1 MKKECLRVN
10 LELGEV
16 NMYKVIYEVMYDG
29 TEAGY
34 DVSMNGDKLR
44 MVDYDYGGTA
54 DGKIYLNW
62 KYLEKR
68 LKLEDDPRVKFPK
81 WITEELALYKD
92 DGETLDYNAGTKV
105 YEIWTKGQ

>member
-68 LKLEDDPRVKFPK
+68 LKLEDAPRVKFPK

-105 YEIWTKGQ
+105 YEIWRKGK

>member
-54 DGKIYLNW
+54 DGKIYLNS

-105 YEIWTKGQ
+105 YEIWRKGT

>member
-92 DGETLDYNAGTKV
+92 DGETLDYNACTKV
-105 YEIWTKGQ
+105 YEIWRKGK

>member
-1 MKKECLRVN
+1 
-10 LELGEV
+10 
-16 NMYKVIYEVMYDG
+16 MYKVIYEVMYDG

-68 LKLEDDPRVKFPK
+68 LKL
-81 WITEELALYKD
+81 IYLILS
-92 DGETLDYNAGTKV
+92 
-105 YEIWTKGQ
+105 WT

>member
-10 LELGEV
+10 LELGEY

-54 DGKIYLNW
+54 DGKIYLNS

-105 YEIWTKGQ
+105 YEIWRKGK

>member
-34 DVSMNGDKLR
+34 DVAMNGDKLR

-68 LKLEDDPRVKFPK
+68 LKLMVVK
-81 WITEELALYKD
+81 ILMQL
-92 DGETLDYNAGTKV
+92 
-105 YEIWTKGQ
+105 

>member
-81 WITEELALYKD
+81 WITEELA
-92 DGETLDYNAGTKV
+92 
-105 YEIWTKGQ
+105 